1 MLQRLFI
8 AFRFIKFYFAAKT
21 RYSVHSPFVYDFVEN
36 VLEDERL
43 FYVFH
48 DAGWLRDQ
56 LINSAETVEVA
67 DFGAGSQIDGQAK
80 IRKVS
85 SIAQS
90 AVSPDFQCQWL
101 FRIAQ
106 LYGSEH
112 ILELGTSLGVATL
125 YLAEGAS
132 RAGKVLTL
140 EGSPKIAEL
149 ARRNFNWFY
158 DTTRKLGLTKN
169 DPTILNLDKYAPNFT
184 VENDKNRIQILVG
197 NFDDTLQTALNQ
209 LNSLDLAFIDG
220 NHRYEP
226 TVKYFEQCL
235 AHAQPETVLIF
246 DDIHWSTD
254 MEKAWHDIQNNPSV
268 RLTLDLFWCGVV
280 FLRSENHEKEN
291 YKLIPSRWKPFS
303 IGLFG

>member
-36 VLEDERL
+36 VLEDDRL

-48 DAGWLRDQ
+48 DAEWLRDQ

-67 DFGAGSQIDGQAK
+67 DFGAGSQIDGQAT

-106 LYGSEH
+106 LYRSEH
-112 ILELGTSLGVATL
+112 VLELGTSLGVATL
-125 YLAEGAS
+125 YLAEGAA
-132 RAGKVLTL
+132 RAGKILTL

-169 DPTILNLDKYAPNFT
+169 DPTVLNLDKYAANFT

-197 NFDDTLQTALNQ
+197 NFDNTLQTALNQ
-209 LNSLDLAFIDG
+209 LVSLDLAFIDG
-220 NHRYEP
+220 NHRY
-226 TVKYFEQCL
+226 
-235 AHAQPETVLIF
+235 

-254 MEKAWHDIQNNPSV
+254 MEKAWHDIQNHPSV

-280 FLRSENHEKEN
+280 FLRSENHEKEH